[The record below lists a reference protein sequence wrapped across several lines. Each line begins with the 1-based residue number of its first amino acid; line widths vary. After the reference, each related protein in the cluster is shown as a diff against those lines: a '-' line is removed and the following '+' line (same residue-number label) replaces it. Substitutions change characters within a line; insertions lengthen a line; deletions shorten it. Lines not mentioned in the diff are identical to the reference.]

1 MPDPTSGAAETSPAV
16 VAPRRNRTFGKRRP
30 TIQEVAPRVF
40 RFRVVLGLD
49 EGGQPVRRLFT
60 VNGTRRDAERK
71 LDEILRG
78 VRDGQSFAAKGQKV
92 GPWIASWI
100 QSAEGVKARATLDS
114 YRKLAAVLPPWFN
127 ALPLAEVTPH
137 AVERML
143 GELAAERR
151 RVLVGPDGTPWTATR
166 QREYEKALRAFQR
179 AQQVPASARAQR
191 RKAAKLA
198 EKGAVTRPEPPREVE
213 GPPRGTRVVTA
224 VRAMVRAA
232 FSKAVKRGLMARN
245 VASGEFIEAPRHEA
259 SRRRALTRAEASA
272 LWSAAATHPRGA
284 FVLLLMSTGLRPS
297 EALALRWGDV
307 GDGVLRVDASLTR
320 GRGGGWERKAP
331 KTQAGVR
338 NVAVDD
344 SDVLAAL
351 DRERERYET
360 MRAYALRLGEPW
372 CEDGYIFSTN
382 RGTPFDVR
390 GADRRLLRPLIEAA
404 TAAAFEG
411 ATGGEDGPFAGVS
424 LYCLRHTTA
433 TAMMRSGAPLA
444 VVAQTL
450 GHADPKFTAR
460 QYQHAS
466 LEDSRSALT
475 KAVGLF
481 KSADA
486 PAPSPAPTPDAA
498 KVLPFGRKR
507 AAGR

>member
-1 MPDPTSGAAETSPAV
+1 MATELQSAADSSPSV

-49 EGGQPVRRLFT
+49 SRGEPVRRLFT
-60 VNGTRRDAERK
+60 VRGSRKDAERK
-71 LDEILRG
+71 LDEVLKG

-100 QSAEGVKARATLDS
+100 AGAEGVKARATLDG

-127 ALPLAEVTPH
+127 ALPLAEVTPA

-143 GELAAERR
+143 RDVAGERR
-151 RVLVGPDGTPWTATR
+151 RVLVGPDGTPWTAAR
-166 QREYEKALRAFQR
+166 QKEYEKALRRFER
-179 AQQVPASARAQR
+179 AQKVPASERARR
-191 RKAAKLA
+191 RKAVRLA
-198 EKGAVTRPEPPREVE
+198 EQGEPTRPEPPRETE
-213 GPPRGTRVVTA
+213 GAPRGTRVVTA

-232 FSKAVKRGLMARN
+232 FSKAVKRGLMDRN

-259 SRRRALTRAEASA
+259 SRRRALTREEASA
-272 LWSAAATHPRGA
+272 LWSAAAAHPRGA

-297 EALALRWGDV
+297 EALALRWDDV
-307 GDGVLRVDASLTR
+307 ADGVLRIEASLTW
-320 GRGGGWERKAP
+320 GKGGGWERKAP
-331 KTQAGVR
+331 KTQAGIRRVTIE
-338 NVAVDD
+338 DPD
-344 SDVLAAL
+344 LLAAI
-351 DRERERYET
+351 ERERTRYDAT
-360 MRAYALRLGEPW
+360 RAHVLALGEAW
-372 CEDGYIFSTN
+372 CDDGYIFSTS
-382 RGTPFDVR
+382 RGTPLDVR

-404 TAAAFEG
+404 IATAFEG
-411 ATGGEDGPFAGVS
+411 APRSDVEPFKGVS

-433 TAMMRSGAPLA
+433 TAMMRAEVPLA

-466 LEDSRSALT
+466 LEDSRVALS

-481 KSADA
+481 KAKDSAASPTA
-486 PAPSPAPTPDAA
+486 PPAEA

-507 AAGR
+507 AGAR